1 MRNRRA
7 RSFSSGAALSLLLLS
22 SLSGYPAGADDSPTL
37 TGDWGGLRTQLLDR
51 GINLTTIYTSEL
63 ANNPRGGGGE
73 RTAYADEFAFG
84 ATFDFQ
90 RLFDWNG
97 AHFQITV
104 TDRNG
109 HDLDLTANLHTLMQ
123 VQEIY
128 GRGQT
133 WRLTEFWF
141 QQTWFDDRLLLKV
154 GRLAVG
160 QNFGSFSCNFQNLTF
175 CGSQPGSVRGDYW
188 YNYPV
193 SQWGT
198 RLEYAFNENVKLKLG
213 VFQVNPTYIDDSWA
227 AHNGLLPDN
236 PSGTTG
242 ALIPLEVEWTPKY
255 LSLPDSLKFGV
266 WYDTS
271 SANDVYLDVNHQ
283 PLVLTGGAPLQRH
296 GRDGA
301 YLSFEQQISGVASKS
316 GAQLFLNITQAD
328 RETSPSTDRQ
338 IAFGVQYKGPFETR
352 PNDVA
357 GLGVGTTHVN
367 SRVAASERLRDE
379 ISGSDV
385 VPVQS
390 SEYEAE
396 VYYGW
401 TPWPFATLRPNLQY
415 VVHPGGSRAYA
426 NDVVIGLKTTIKF

>member
-1 MRNRRA
+1 MCA
-7 RSFSSGAALSLLLLS
+7 RPFWSGAGLSLLLLS
-22 SLSGYPAGADDSPTL
+22 ALLGYSAAADDSPTL

-63 ANNPRGGGGE
+63 ANNPRGGDE
-73 RTAYADEFAFG
+73 EKTAYADEFAFG

-141 QQTWFDDRLLLKV
+141 QQTWFDDRLLWKV
-154 GRLAVG
+154 GRLTVG
-160 QNFGSFSCNFQNLTF
+160 ENFGSFSCNFQNLTF

-198 RLEYAFNENVKLKLG
+198 RLEFAFNEQVKLKFG

-242 ALIPLEVEWTPKY
+242 ALIPLEVEWMPKF
-255 LSLPDSLKFGV
+255 LGLPDSFKCGA

-271 SANDVYLDVNHQ
+271 NANDVYFDVDHQ
-283 PLVLTGGAPLQRH
+283 PLVLTGAAPLRRH
-296 GRDGA
+296 GRDGV

-338 IAFGVQYKGPFETR
+338 ITFGLQYKGPFETR
-352 PNDVA
+352 PTDVIGVA
-357 GLGVGTTHVN
+357 VGTTHVN
-367 SRVAASERLRDE
+367 SRVAAGERLLDE
-379 ISGSDV
+379 ITGSTI
-385 VPVQS
+385 PVQT
-390 SEYEAE
+390 SEYATEIF
-396 VYYGW
+396 YGW
-401 TPWPFATLRPNLQY
+401 TPWPFVTLRPNLQY
-415 VVHPGGSRAYA
+415 VIHPGGSSAYE
-426 NDVVIGLKTTIKF
+426 NDIVIGLKTTIKF